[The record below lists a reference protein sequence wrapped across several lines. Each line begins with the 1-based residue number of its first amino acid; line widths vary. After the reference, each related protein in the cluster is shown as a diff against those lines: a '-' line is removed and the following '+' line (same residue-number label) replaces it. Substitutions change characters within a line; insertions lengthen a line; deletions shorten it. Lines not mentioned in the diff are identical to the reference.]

1 MFLILIWPS
10 FKVLSENKESLLV
23 FFCNVQK
30 CSYINWGFFPVAWI
44 SVNQRVLEAWMRE
57 EDYKIPV
64 WGETKLGRNGEAN
77 KVFCILVKKPV
88 LGMGKTVISEQLL
101 KIRFMLLT
109 STRISLYTPKLYTP
123 FVKFQ
128 VSFIHFSNFFCSP
141 QSYNLLYISFICPI
155 YHSLRFYNQFVR
167 WWKWL
172 LYCRWE
178 MLEVVDVKGN

>member
-1 MFLILIWPS
+1 
-10 FKVLSENKESLLV
+10 
-23 FFCNVQK
+23 
-30 CSYINWGFFPVAWI
+30 
-44 SVNQRVLEAWMRE
+44 MRE

-141 QSYNLLYISFICPI
+141 QSYNLLYIYLLYVPFIILCVFI
-155 YHSLRFYNQFVR
+155 ISLYGDESGCYIVVERC
-167 WWKWL
+167 WKWL
-172 LYCRWE
+172 
-178 MLEVVDVKGN
+178 MLKEINGRKW